1 MSRDFIRSAAC
12 FSRSVILLA
21 CYVFTSALHFSAA
34 QAVNPSQAGP
44 SAPAAPLQSDPAAA
58 QAMEKVLVESGGAA
72 VWRNLH
78 SAEESFSVLTRGE
91 TAPHVIRLLDDW
103 SLNTTRYRRRLEGQ
117 KTAPEDHNGVPS
129 FSSAGNSQTSIP
141 EFDQARTLVPR
152 LPAAA
157 AEVML
162 RRHEYSLKISSLQN
176 CKADQICIDVFRNG
190 GLPGAQIPEQQWKIS
205 ATTGLPIT
213 VRYQMEMIGDS
224 SVTWREIFFLK
235 YANEDGITV
244 PVLLGVSARGQRQT
258 WSFVS
263 LKPNPGFD
271 PSTFDQETVR

>member
-1 MSRDFIRSAAC
+1 
-12 FSRSVILLA
+12 
-21 CYVFTSALHFSAA
+21 
-34 QAVNPSQAGP
+34 
-44 SAPAAPLQSDPAAA
+44 
-58 QAMEKVLVESGGAA
+58 
-72 VWRNLH
+72 
-78 SAEESFSVLTRGE
+78 
-91 TAPHVIRLLDDW
+91 
-103 SLNTTRYRRRLEGQ
+103 
-117 KTAPEDHNGVPS
+117 
-129 FSSAGNSQTSIP
+129 
-141 EFDQARTLVPR
+141 
-152 LPAAA
+152 
-157 AEVML
+157 
-162 RRHEYSLKISSLQN
+162 
-176 CKADQICIDVFRNG
+176 
-190 GLPGAQIPEQQWKIS
+190 LPGAQIPEQQWKIS